1 MPETGGAR
9 GTLMQALTG
18 FRDFFPDACAR
29 RNGIFRSWRRTA
41 ERHGFVEYD
50 GPPLESL
57 ELFTR
62 KSGPEIVKQ
71 LYNFVDKGEREVAF
85 RAEMTPTFARMV
97 GARHRDFRKPIKWF
111 AIPQLLRYER
121 PQKGRL
127 REHFQFNA
135 DLVGSGTPGE
145 DAEVIALLVA
155 LLRDLGLGP
164 RDFRVRLSSRAVWH
178 AALDAI
184 GVGAAAHGGV
194 FEVVDKMERV
204 KPEESEARLAGLG
217 LGAEQTA
224 KVRAVSEARD
234 LEGAASA
241 AGGLGEAGEWLRQVI
256 GSLEA
261 LGAGDCVAVDLG
273 IVRGLAYYTGVVFE
287 AFALDAAGGY
297 DGRALAGGGRYDDL
311 LKNLAGVALPAVGFG
326 MGDVV
331 LGQLL
336 EEKGLDVT
344 GGSGKRVFVAWPG
357 EEFRVSGL
365 GVVRALREAGLVAEY
380 PLRAQ
385 GLGKQLEAAE
395 NAGAACAVI
404 VGEEYARAE
413 VDVKWLAERRQERVA
428 VGRLVEALG

>member
-1 MPETGGAR
+1 
-9 GTLMQALTG
+9 MQALTG

-29 RNGIFRSWRRTA
+29 RQRLFQSWRGTA
-41 ERHGFVEYD
+41 ARFGFAEYD

-135 DLVGSGTPGE
+135 DLVGFGTPAE
-145 DAEVIALLVA
+145 DAEVVALLVSS
-155 LLRDLGLGP
+155 LRDLGLGA

-178 AALDAI
+178 AALGAI
-184 GVGAAAHGGV
+184 GVPAEAHGGV
-194 FEVVDKMERV
+194 FEAVDKMERV
-204 KPEESEARLAGLG
+204 KPEETEARLGALG
-217 LGAEQTA
+217 LGAAEIA
-224 KVRAVSEARD
+224 KVRAVSVARD
-234 LEGAASA
+234 LGAASA
-241 AGGLGEAGEWLRQVI
+241 AVGGLGEAGEWLGQVM
-256 GSLEA
+256 GALEA
-261 LGAGDCVAVDLG
+261 LGAGEFVAVDLG

-287 AFALDAAGGY
+287 AFGLAEGGAY
-297 DGRALAGGGRYDDL
+297 DGRAIAGGGRYDAL
-311 LKNLAGVALPAVGFG
+311 LKNLAGVDLPAVGFG

-336 EEKGLDVT
+336 EEKGLLGD
-344 GGSGKRVFVAWPG
+344 GDGRRRVFVAWPG
-357 EEFRVSGL
+357 EGFRGAGL
-365 GVVRALREAGLVAEY
+365 GLVRRLREAGFSAEY

-395 NAGAACAVI
+395 NSGAACAVI
-404 VGEEYARAE
+404 VGDDLARGE
-413 VDVKWLAERRQERVA
+413 VDVKWLGERRQERVP
-428 VGRLVEALG
+428 VSRLEEALGGL

>member
-1 MPETGGAR
+1 
-9 GTLMQALTG
+9 MQALTG
-18 FRDFFPDACAR
+18 FRDFFPEACAR
-29 RNGIFRSWRRTA
+29 RNRVFQSWRRTA
-41 ERHGFVEYD
+41 SRHGFVEYD

-111 AIPQLLRYER
+111 AIPQLMRYER

-135 DLVGSGTPGE
+135 DLVGFGTPAE
-145 DAEVIALLVA
+145 DAEMIALLVDA
-155 LLRDLGLGP
+155 LRDLGLGAG
-164 RDFRVRLSSRAVWH
+164 DFRVRLSSRAVWH
-178 AALDAI
+178 AALEAI
-184 GVGAAAHGGV
+184 GVPVGAHGGV
-194 FEVVDKMERV
+194 FDVVDKLERV
-204 KPEESEARLAGLG
+204 EAAQSDAKLGALG
-217 LGAEQTA
+217 LGAGEIA
-224 KVRAVSEARD
+224 KVRAVC
-234 LEGAASA
+234 GAADLGA
-241 AGGLGEAGEWLRQVI
+241 AAAAVGGLGEAGEWLQEVVR
-256 GSLEA
+256 SLQG

-287 AFALDAAGGY
+287 AFALGADRKY
-297 DGRALAGGGRYDDL
+297 DGRAVAGGGRYDDL

-336 EEKGLDVT
+336 EEKGLAGA
-344 GGSGKRVFVAWPG
+344 GGASGRVFVAWPG
-357 EEFRVSGL
+357 EGFREAAL
-365 GVVRALREAGLVAEY
+365 GIVRRLREAGFCTEY
-380 PLRAQ
+380 PLRSQ

-395 NAGAACAVI
+395 NAGAGCVVI
-404 VGEEYARAE
+404 VGDDLASGM
-413 VDVKWLAERRQERVA
+413 VDVKWMADRRQERVA
-428 VGRLVEALG
+428 VDRLEDTLAQLNPAN